1 MATLIKPIP
10 IEEWRR
16 TCSTRGPYSVS
27 CILSDRWFRFAARS
41 DRFEM
46 GSVVWVDVLTD
57 AGIGRHARR
66 LCSLAITKE
75 GLRQVLD
82 RIDS

>member
-10 IEEWRR
+10 IEEWRQ
-16 TCSTRGPYSVS
+16 TCSTRGRYSVS
-27 CILSDRWFRFAARS
+27 CVLSDRWLRFAARS
-41 DRFEM
+41 DQLEF

-57 AGIGRHARR
+57 AGMGKHTRR

-82 RIDS
+82 RIDR

>member
-10 IEEWRR
+10 IEEWRQ
-16 TCSTRGPYSVS
+16 TCSTRGRYSVS
-27 CILSDRWFRFAARS
+27 CVLSDRWLRFAARS
-41 DRFEM
+41 DQFEM

-57 AGIGRHARR
+57 TGARKHTRR